1 MRYSSMKELH
11 VEVKRLV
18 HLGWMYQAG
27 GKHGK
32 LRHPSGYPMVVF
44 ARSPSDWRTV
54 ANFKR
59 EVRVAE
65 FRAVGRRGETD
76 KDVHGNPRESGNP
89 GFLAQCNAPRKRIS
103 EYRSMDVRA
112 SWVQRTLG
120 DLKFLQIQPSP

>member
-1 MRYSSMKELH
+1 MKELH

-18 HLGWMYQAG
+18 HLGWMYKAG

-32 LRHPSGYPMVVF
+32 LRHPSGYPMVMF

-65 FRAVGRRGETD
+65 CRAAGR
-76 KDVHGNPRESGNP
+76 SG
-89 GFLAQCNAPRKRIS
+89 QTV
-103 EYRSMDVRA
+103 EY
-112 SWVQRTLG
+112 VQRHP
-120 DLKFLQIQPSP
+120 QV